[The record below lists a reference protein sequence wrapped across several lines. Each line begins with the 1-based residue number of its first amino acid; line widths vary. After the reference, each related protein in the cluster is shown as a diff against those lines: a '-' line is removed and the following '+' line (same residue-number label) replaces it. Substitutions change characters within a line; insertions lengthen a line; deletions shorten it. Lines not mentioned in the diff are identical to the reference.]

1 MASRLRFGLPL
12 ATLLV
17 AMAVAQKLD
26 EYQVKAAFVCNF
38 ASFVEWPAGVFRNQ
52 RDPFTICVMGRNPF
66 GQTLANLAATKAFD
80 GHAFVVREISDAT
93 QASSCQIVFISA
105 SERLRFRFIIDG
117 LKTISALTV
126 GDADDFISEGGMIAL
141 RLANDKIRLQINP
154 QPAKEK
160 NLRISAHLLSLAEIS
175 K

>member
-17 AMAVAQKLD
+17 TMAVAQKLD

-105 SERLRFRFIIDG
+105 SERLRFR
-117 LKTISALTV
+117 
-126 GDADDFISEGGMIAL
+126 
-141 RLANDKIRLQINP
+141 
-154 QPAKEK
+154 
-160 NLRISAHLLSLAEIS
+160 
-175 K
+175 